1 MADLINSFV
10 KFSTAMTLFG
20 LHQLRN
26 AVEVM
31 VDVPRWTFT
40 TAFTCPD
47 CGSQQEIFRDLNQT
61 LDDATKSMTARL
73 STDGK
78 AAFER
83 FSRAGSDIVERTFQA
98 ADAVYPVRDD
108 KHGTAEERIKTL
120 SIRGHDQR
128 STPSALDPRTFFDTA
143 EELVQR
149 TTVTMSDWTSEA
161 TASLG
166 ALESAA
172 TGAGRTGNSETRH
185 RTGEKSGNGA
195 RRGRKRP
202 HAVR

>member
-1 MADLINSFV
+1 
-10 KFSTAMTLFG
+10 
-20 LHQLRN
+20 
-26 AVEVM
+26 
-31 VDVPRWTFT
+31 
-40 TAFTCPD
+40 
-47 CGSQQEIFRDLNQT
+47 
-61 LDDATKSMTARL
+61 LDDATKSVTARL
-73 STDGK
+73 SADGK

-83 FSRAGSDIVERTFQA
+83 FSRAGADIVERTFQA

-108 KHGTAEERIKTL
+108 KQGTPEERLKIL
-120 SIRGHDQR
+120 SIRGHEQR
-128 STPSALDPRTFFDTA
+128 SAPSALDPRTFFETA

-149 TTVTMSDWTSEA
+149 TTITMSDWTSEA

-172 TGAGRTGNSETRH
+172 SGSASTGNSETRH

-202 HAVR
+202 HAGH

>member
-61 LDDATKSMTARL
+61 LDDATKSVTAQL
-73 STDGK
+73 SADGK

-83 FSRAGSDIVERTFQA
+83 FSKAGADLVERTFQA

-108 KHGTAEERIKTL
+108 KQGSTEERLKVL
-120 SIRGHDQR
+120 SVRGHEQR
-128 STPSALDPRTFFDTA
+128 STPSALDPRTFFDAA
-143 EELVQR
+143 EEMLQR
-149 TTVTMSDWTSEA
+149 TTVTVSDWTSEA
-161 TASLG
+161 SASLG

-172 TGAGRTGNSETRH
+172 SGSGSTGTRH
-185 RTGEKSGNGA
+185 RTAEKSANGA
-195 RRGRKRP
+195 RRGRKRR
-202 HAVR
+202 HAAH